1 MSLGALM
8 LESFS
13 VIGVNVFILI
23 TGYFSATPKK
33 ISLLNI
39 AFICL
44 FWMIVKLV
52 CRYECGQSIKYEH
65 LFFITTSN
73 WFIANYLGLL
83 FLAPILNSFCN
94 SASKRALL
102 GGGVSLLV
110 VEVWFDLIPPHPTVR
125 LGTQSGY
132 SVFSFAIIYL
142 IARYLKLYGLPKWFN
157 KNSLW
162 IYITISLL
170 QGIVAYMGKGVG
182 EEGIGGLLF
191 AYNNPMVIISSV
203 AFLISFERLK
213 ISSKFINHLAKS
225 TLAILLGHSA
235 IFFFYTKQFKYL
247 YDNYSGFEVI
257 EYWVLSITVVFV
269 ASIIIDQL
277 RLLMWK
283 PINAWLK
290 IHIKNNNIY

>member
-1 MSLGALM
+1 MTTERQSNIELCRLASILLVMLVHSTSQSLGGDMSLGALM

-102 GGGVSLLV
+102 GG
-110 VEVWFDLIPPHPTVR
+110 EF
-125 LGTQSGY
+125 
-132 SVFSFAIIYL
+132 IYL
-142 IARYLKLYGLPKWFN
+142 
-157 KNSLW
+157 
-162 IYITISLL
+162 
-170 QGIVAYMGKGVG
+170 
-182 EEGIGGLLF
+182 
-191 AYNNPMVIISSV
+191 
-203 AFLISFERLK
+203 
-213 ISSKFINHLAKS
+213 
-225 TLAILLGHSA
+225 
-235 IFFFYTKQFKYL
+235 
-247 YDNYSGFEVI
+247 
-257 EYWVLSITVVFV
+257 
-269 ASIIIDQL
+269 
-277 RLLMWK
+277 
-283 PINAWLK
+283 
-290 IHIKNNNIY
+290 